1 METYLTS
8 EAGFSQFRWDDSFDA
23 TPEDHREDAA
33 AAGVPHL
40 RSVRFVVADR
50 WDGAEIA
57 YAPTWEAAFN
67 AAWEAAGAYA
77 DSQGYTEADP
87 CGDSRDD
94 CIKSFFDGLCAQMWT
109 AWSATPKPE
118 PRRRFRLF

>member
-8 EAGFSQFRWDDSFDA
+8 EAGFYQFRWDDCFDA
-23 TPEDHREDAA
+23 TPEDHREDAERD
-33 AAGVPHL
+33 GVPYL
-40 RSVRFVVADR
+40 RSVVFTVANR

-57 YAPTWEAAFN
+57 RASTWEAAFR

-77 DSQGYTEADP
+77 DSWGFTEADP

-94 CIKSFFDGLCAQMWT
+94 SMKSFFDGLCAQMWT
-109 AWSATPKPE
+109 TWSHTPKPE
-118 PRRRFRLF
+118 PRRFRLF